1 MATGRFIDFTMV
13 YADGRP
19 DGLDNDQQAQKIVDT
34 ARGLIGEGAPGVAIT
49 YSANQGQ
56 TKALVRAYAAGDYA
70 AGISGANQ
78 AEVME
83 RMETLLGDEA
93 NADLRLRIAPITT
106 IDVVTEDLARIRDQ
120 LDAGWTILGWR
131 NQKTVN
137 NPDHPYAIG
146 GGSAACRQRSTAPSR
161 TDSRRSPPPIPRHS
175 ASTRK
180 RSGFISSCRLPN
192 ADARD
197 NKRWGSRQCD

>member
-78 AEVME
+78 AQVMPNI
-83 RMETLLGDEA
+83 LVIWGDDIGQSNISA
-93 NADLRLRIAPITT
+93 YTMGLMGYRTPNIDRIA
-106 IDVVTEDLARIRDQ
+106 AK
-120 LDAGWTILGWR
+120 A
-131 NQKTVN
+131 
-137 NPDHPYAIG
+137 
-146 GGSAACRQRSTAPSR
+146 
-161 TDSRRSPPPIPRHS
+161 
-175 ASTRK
+175 
-180 RSGFISSCRLPN
+180 
-192 ADARD
+192 
-197 NKRWGSRQCD
+197 

>member
-93 NADLRLRIAPITT
+93 NADLRLLLRIAPITT
-106 IDVVTEDLARIRDQ
+106 IPDPGADPVAVVTEDLARIRDQ

-146 GGSAACRQRSTAPSR
+146 GGVAGSLPPAVDSAIQDGLKAFAAAYP
-161 TDSRRSPPPIPRHS
+161 
-175 ASTRK
+175 A
-180 RSGFISSCRLPN
+180 
-192 ADARD
+192 A
-197 NKRWGSRQCD
+197 